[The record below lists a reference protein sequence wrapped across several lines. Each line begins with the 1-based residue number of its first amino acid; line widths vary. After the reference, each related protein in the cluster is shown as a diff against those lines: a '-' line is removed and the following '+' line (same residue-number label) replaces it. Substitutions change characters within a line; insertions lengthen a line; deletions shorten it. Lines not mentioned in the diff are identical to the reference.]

1 LVNAEGGTRMIDIHC
16 HILPNVDDGPKT
28 IQDSIEMAKQAVK
41 EGIKT
46 IIATPHHRNE
56 KYENHH
62 QTIFRKVEEFNSVL
76 KKEKIELNVLVGQ
89 EPRIFGELIEGLQA
103 GEIGTVNHE
112 GKGKYVLVE
121 LPSGHV
127 PRYTNQLVF
136 DMQLK
141 GYIPVIVHPERN
153 QEIIENPE
161 VLYQLVKKGALTQVT
176 ASGVTGHFGKTIK
189 KFTHQLIEANLIHFI
204 ASDAHNTTSR
214 GFKMLEAYH
223 TIEKSFG
230 NEMVYLFRENAELLV
245 KGQSVHKEVPER
257 VKRKKLLGLF

>member
-1 LVNAEGGTRMIDIHC
+1 MIDIHC
-16 HILPNVDDGPKT
+16 HIIPNVDDGPKT
-28 IQDSIEMAKQAVK
+28 MEESIEMAKAAVK

-62 QTIFRKVEEFNSVL
+62 QTIYRKVEEFNRVL
-76 KKEKIELNVLVGQ
+76 NKEKIDLKVLVGQ
-89 EPRIFGELIEGLQA
+89 EPRIFGEMIEGLQS
-103 GEIGTVNHE
+103 GEVGSVNDK
-112 GKGKYVLVE
+112 GKVKYVLVE

-153 QEIIENPE
+153 QEIVENPE

-176 ASGVTGHFGKTIK
+176 ASSVTGHFGKTIK
-189 KFTHQLIEANLIHFI
+189 KFTHQLIEANLTHFI
-204 ASDAHNTTSR
+204 ASDAHDTTNRS
-214 GFKMLEAYH
+214 FKMVEAYN
-223 TIEKSFG
+223 TIQKSFG
-230 NEMVYLFRENAELLV
+230 TEIVYLFRENAELLV
-245 KGQSVHKEVPER
+245 KGLSVHKEAPER
-257 VKRKKLLGLF
+257 VKRKKILGIF